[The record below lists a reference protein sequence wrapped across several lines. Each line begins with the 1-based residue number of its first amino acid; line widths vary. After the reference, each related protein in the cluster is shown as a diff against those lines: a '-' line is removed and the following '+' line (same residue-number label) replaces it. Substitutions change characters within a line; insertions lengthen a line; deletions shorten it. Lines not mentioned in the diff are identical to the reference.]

1 MKSETKLSVTMACYV
16 ALICV
21 GMVTIRGPVPQH
33 RFLTGVSFGSIFGF
47 TILAAVWSALGPG
60 RVAIRLFWATLLII
74 VCPLVSLVIV
84 RADFLLA
91 ILPNQ
96 LAIVIILVA
105 ILAMGKTRFG
115 IRLQKLSDFGQEIG
129 ETVAWRQ
136 FGIRHLMIVTTLV
149 ALLLAFGRIAISL
162 FKPAP
167 FLPLLIF
174 GFLAFGTCISCLPF
188 LISVLSLKRTLIPT
202 LILFVL
208 AGMATVGEAFLYES
222 LKMDGPDVY
231 HFVWI
236 NFFALLPILIG
247 ALGVR
252 FAGYRLVGRAVP
264 RQARTDLVLD
274 QPSEA

>member
-1 MKSETKLSVTMACYV
+1 MKSETRLSVAMACYV
-16 ALICV
+16 ALICI
-21 GMVTIRGPVPQH
+21 GMVAIRGPLPQN

-60 RVAIRLFWATLLII
+60 RVAIRLFWASMLII
-74 VCPLVSLVIV
+74 VCPLVSSLVV
-84 RADFLLA
+84 SSRFLLA
-91 ILPNQ
+91 IVPSLF
-96 LAIVIILVA
+96 AIVITLVA
-105 ILAMGKTRFG
+105 ILVLCKTQFG
-115 IRLQKLSDFGQEIG
+115 IRLQKPSDFGQELG

-136 FGIRHLMIVTTLV
+136 FGIRHLMIVTTVV
-149 ALLLAFGRIAISL
+149 ALLLAVGRIAIPI
-162 FKPAP
+162 FKTAT
-167 FLPLLIF
+167 FLPLLVF

-208 AGMATVGEAFLYES
+208 VGMATVGEAFLFAS

-247 ALGVR
+247 ALGLR

-264 RQARTDLVLD
+264 RQSGTDPILD